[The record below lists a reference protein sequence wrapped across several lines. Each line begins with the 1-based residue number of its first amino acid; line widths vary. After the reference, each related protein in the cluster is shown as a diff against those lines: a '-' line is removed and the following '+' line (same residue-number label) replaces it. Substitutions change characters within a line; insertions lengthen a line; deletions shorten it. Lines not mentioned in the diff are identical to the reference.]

1 MVRRLKDML
10 ARLKRTV
17 PVRAFL
23 RFGELRGNRLAG
35 SVTFF
40 GFVSLF
46 PLLLIAVAI
55 GLWVLGNEAIG
66 EIQSLVDENL
76 PSAGINIAGIR
87 DNAGSLGIIGFVSLL
102 FTGLG
107 WVNAT
112 RAAVRLMWELP
123 DKPGNP
129 IVLKLIDL
137 AALVGLGIIL
147 AVSVGVSTLV
157 QTVAGEVLNWLSITS
172 TLGAFASQAVGYV
185 VAGLTSAVLFGYLLS
200 GFPRIAVPRD
210 VLIKAAVTGGVIFE
224 LLKNFLIGLVANT
237 DSGARA
243 AFATFA
249 APLALLA
256 WVYLVT
262 RLLMFLA
269 AYTAEITQDRELAE
283 AEEQAYLDDV
293 RRARA
298 AEVAAANEDER
309 DELRVPGTDR
319 LVLTPTV
326 AQARAVGVASGA
338 IMGGTT
344 VGMIAVVRGG
354 WRALTRAGRRRR

>member
-1 MVRRLKDML
+1 VRGLKDML

-35 SVTFF
+35 TVSFF

-55 GLWVLGNEAIG
+55 GLWVLGDEAIG
-66 EIQSLVDENL
+66 NIQSLVDENL

-87 DNAGSLGIIGFVSLL
+87 DSAGSLGIIGFVSLL

-137 AALVGLGIIL
+137 AALAGLGIIL
-147 AVSVGVSTLV
+147 AVSVGVSSV
-157 QTVAGEVLNWLSITS
+157 AQTVVDQVLI
-172 TLGAFASQAVGYV
+172 GYV

-210 VLIKAAVTGGVIFE
+210 VLIKAAIAGGVIFE
-224 LLKNFLIGLVANT
+224 LLKNFLIGLVADT

-243 AFATFA
+243 AFTAFA

-256 WVYLVT
+256 WIYLVT

-269 AYTAEITQDRELAE
+269 AYTAEVTRDRELAE
-283 AEEQAYLDDV
+283 AEEQAYLDD
-293 RRARA
+293 AELTRA
-298 AEVAAANEDER
+298 AEVAAANEQER
-309 DELRVPGTDR
+309 DEWRVPGTDR
-319 LVLTPTV
+319 LVLTPTA

-338 IMGGTT
+338 IMGGTA
-344 VGMIAVVRGG
+344 VGVIAVVRSGL
-354 WRALTRAGRRRR
+354 RALSGAGRRRR